1 MEETEKIQ
9 VSRILV
15 TGRSRSGISSVANA
29 IIGYDG
35 FYVRQVECRNKK
47 ILANA
52 IAASKMEKNETGVV
66 FDHFGWTTSIKY
78 QFMRSLWRSVNREH
92 IDTIYYVIDRSIGY
106 TDFDLAVIYLSLSLG
121 LNVTVVINNYGKINK
136 TQNIIAKLKFIS
148 NVEIKMFSKLENK
161 IISYERRK

>member
-52 IAASKMEKNETGVV
+52 MAASKLSKNETGVV
-66 FDHFGWTTSIKY
+66 FDHFTSPPV
-78 QFMRSLWRSVNREH
+78 LH
-92 IDTIYYVIDRSIGY
+92 
-106 TDFDLAVIYLSLSLG
+106 
-121 LNVTVVINNYGKINK
+121 
-136 TQNIIAKLKFIS
+136 
-148 NVEIKMFSKLENK
+148 
-161 IISYERRK
+161 